1 MEIQHKFART
11 VRTRLNGSG
20 LSNSLDGNVDDLFCK
35 SDDEEDDYTP
45 SITRLPP
52 AKPRF
57 ISEIHH
63 FFMEHFM
70 VARARLSVAVLKANY
85 IESLCDLFKMSEDL
99 GDLED
104 LHRLFEIFKI
114 LVMLNHPRILDR
126 LFSNDNVM
134 QVMGALE
141 YDPDLVHRPQH
152 RHFLEKVVVFHQV
165 VTLPSYIVD
174 QIHRSFRIQYLK
186 DVVLARI
193 LDESTFTF
201 LNSIIM
207 FANSKIAVDIR
218 REETILRELYVF
230 LHFIRELNWIIAW

>member
-1 MEIQHKFART
+1 MEIQHKF
-11 VRTRLNGSG
+11 TRSGRSSRLGGSG

-35 SDDEEDDYTP
+35 SDDEDDDYMP
-45 SITRLPP
+45 SISRLPP

-57 ISEIHH
+57 ITDIHH

-70 VARARLSVAVLKANY
+70 VARNRLSTAVLKSNY
-85 IESLCDLFKMSEDL
+85 IESLCDLFKMAEDL
-99 GDLED
+99 GDIED

-126 LFSNDNVM
+126 LFHNDNVM

-165 VTLPSYIVD
+165 VSLPSYIVD

-186 DVVLARI
+186 DVVLPRI
-193 LDESTFTF
+193 LDEATFAF

-207 FANSKIAVDIR
+207 FANTKIAMDIR
-218 REETILRELYVF
+218 REESILIELYVTLAF
-230 LHFIRELNWIIAW
+230 DILLSSHM